1 MASCNYSEFVGG
13 PCGPSVTNPEK
24 DIGGH
29 LHLRSLQVRDSSLDS
44 EGRLLL
50 ARAGQFI
57 YMDNKPNLKNNK
69 MKMSTL
75 TAGWKRAKLHA
86 SGIYIQ

>member
-24 DIGGH
+24 DIGG
-29 LHLRSLQVRDSSLDS
+29 HLRSLQVRDSSLDS

-57 YMDNKPNLKNNK
+57 YMDSKPSLKNNK
-69 MKMSTL
+69 IKMSTL
-75 TAGWKRAKLHA
+75 TAAWKGAKLHA
-86 SGIYIQ
+86 SCIYIQ